1 MEDTTQQP
9 VKTENK
15 GTGGGTTRFIIAGI
29 LLVGALVAGY
39 FFFMKDSA
47 QAPEDPTATS
57 TVDIVL
63 GEDRGTGPVARVNG
77 TEISQEEYEE
87 SVGNIAETARAQG
100 ADLTDESVKTEI
112 KTQALEALINTELLV
127 QAAASAGIAA
137 SDEAVQ
143 TEYDGIV
150 AQFGGQEAL
159 QAQLISYNISEE
171 TLRED
176 IAEQLTIQ
184 AYLDTTVDTSTITV
198 TDEEI
203 QEFYD
208 SLSGT
213 QQLPELASIRDQ
225 IEAELQSQ
233 KEQALVVDL
242 LTQLR
247 ADAQVETLV

>member
-1 MEDTTQQP
+1 M
-9 VKTENK
+9 
-15 GTGGGTTRFIIAGI
+15 
-29 LLVGALVAGY
+29 
-39 FFFMKDSA
+39 
-47 QAPEDPTATS
+47 
-57 TVDIVL
+57 
-63 GEDRGTGPVARVNG
+63 
-77 TEISQEEYEE
+77 
-87 SVGNIAETARAQG
+87 
-100 ADLTDESVKTEI
+100 
-112 KTQALEALINTELLV
+112 
-127 QAAASAGIAA
+127 
-137 SDEAVQ
+137 Q